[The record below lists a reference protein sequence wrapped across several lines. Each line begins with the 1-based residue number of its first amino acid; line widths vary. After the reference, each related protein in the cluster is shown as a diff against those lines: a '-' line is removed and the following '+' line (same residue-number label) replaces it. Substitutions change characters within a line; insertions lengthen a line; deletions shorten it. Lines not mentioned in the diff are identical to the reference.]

1 MEVQFEDVT
10 ATLEQAEISVEG
22 LFLNADAGF
31 DSSNML
37 SSCYKMNIQANIWF
51 NKRKGNSDREE
62 YFDRELYKER
72 YSAERTNAWIDGWM
86 HG

>member
-37 SSCYKMNIQANIWF
+37 SSCYKMNIQANI
-51 NKRKGNSDREE
+51 
-62 YFDRELYKER
+62 
-72 YSAERTNAWIDGWM
+72 
-86 HG
+86 